1 MDADVVGGF
10 RWHVLSDEV
19 GPYRQLAVTAIDEH
33 GQTDRARPAVV
44 DERVHRGAD
53 GAPGE
58 QHVIYEN
65 DDLVVDREVQGR
77 LADDRRVA
85 DARQIVP
92 VERDVE
98 RPERDGRVLVRTDRI
113 AQPDGQD
120 VAARTDTNDGE
131 TGEVAVAFDD
141 LVRDPRDGATNI
153 VGPEQRG
160 QA

>member
-1 MDADVVGGF
+1 VA
-10 RWHVLSDEV
+10 
-19 GPYRQLAVTAIDEH
+19 AIDEH
-33 GQTDRARPAVV
+33 RQTDRARPAVV

-58 QHVIYEN
+58 QHVVHQN
-65 DDLVVDREVQGR
+65 DDLVVDREVQRR

-85 DARQIVP
+85 DAREVVA
-92 VERDVE
+92 VERDVQGA
-98 RPERDGRVLVRTDRI
+98 ERDGRVLVGADRV

-120 VAARTDTNDGE
+120 VAARADTDDGE
-131 TGEVAVAFDD
+131 TGEFTVAFDD

>member
-1 MDADVVGGF
+1 M
-10 RWHVLSDEV
+10 
-19 GPYRQLAVTAIDEH
+19 TAIDEH
-33 GQTDRARPAVV
+33 RETDRAGPAVV

-58 QHVIYEN
+58 QHVVYDN
-65 DDLVVDREVQGR
+65 DDLVVDREVQRR

-85 DARQIVP
+85 DACEVVP
-92 VERDVE
+92 VEGDIE
-98 RPERDGRVLVRTDRI
+98 RTEGDGRVLIRADRV

-131 TGEVAVAFDD
+131 IGEFAVAFDD

>member
-10 RWHVLSDEV
+10 RWHVLSHEV
-19 GPYRQLAVTAIDEH
+19 GAYRELAVPAIDEH
-33 GQTDRARPAVV
+33 RETDRAGPPVV

-53 GAPGE
+53 GASGE
-58 QHVIYEN
+58 QHVVHEN
-65 DDLVVDREVQGR
+65 DDLVVDREVQRR
-77 LADDRRVA
+77 LADDRRIA
-85 DARQIVP
+85 DAREVVA
-92 VERDVE
+92 VERDVQ
-98 RPERDGRVLVRTDRI
+98 RAERDGRVLVGADRV

-120 VAARTDTNDGE
+120 VAARADTDDGE
-131 TGEVAVAFDD
+131 TGEFAVTFDD